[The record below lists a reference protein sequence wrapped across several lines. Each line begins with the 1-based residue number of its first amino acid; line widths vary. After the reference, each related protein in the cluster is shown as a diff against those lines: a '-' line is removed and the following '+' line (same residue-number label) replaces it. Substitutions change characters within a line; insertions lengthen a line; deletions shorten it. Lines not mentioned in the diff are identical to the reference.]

1 MLPYTVALFSEH
13 FLCLLLPVP
22 CLTVRWWHPD
32 RICNNGKRA
41 GRKKSYIH
49 FLVKLFFSKCWIR
62 RGVKEHLGV
71 SQRSEWG
78 KERDPY
84 IGIVEEVV
92 RGKLGPLRSHCPK
105 VWSAVWDNYRSDITW
120 VVLSRASCMTSEM
133 GILVHGVS
141 RHSVNVHGTS
151 YCDFTLCIIWVT
163 NSLHSWLLLL
173 SSLCREMYKPRA
185 QYIMQTFSSR
195 MKYWLQTALLCEY

>member
-1 MLPYTVALFSEH
+1 MAKEQ
-13 FLCLLLPVP
+13 
-22 CLTVRWWHPD
+22 
-32 RICNNGKRA
+32 G
-41 GRKKSYIH
+41 GRKVTFTSWLN
-49 FLVKLFFSKCWIR
+49 FSLVNAGSDMEWRSILESHREVNEAR
-62 RGVKEHLGV
+62 REILTSDV
-71 SQRSEWG
+71 
-78 KERDPY
+78 
-84 IGIVEEVV
+84 VEEVV

-133 GILVHGVS
+133 EILVRGVS

-173 SSLCREMYKPRA
+173 SSMCREMYKPRA

>member
-1 MLPYTVALFSEH
+1 MTILKILKLRLSIILPYTVALFSEH

-22 CLTVRWWHPD
+22 CLTMRWWHPD

-84 IGIVEEVV
+84 IWCCG
-92 RGKLGPLRSHCPK
+92 RSSKGKIRPLEISLSKGMECSLRQLQKWYYMSGVIQSQLYDFWNGDLGT
-105 VWSAVWDNYRSDITW
+105 WS
-120 VVLSRASCMTSEM
+120 
-133 GILVHGVS
+133 
-141 RHSVNVHGTS
+141 
-151 YCDFTLCIIWVT
+151 
-163 NSLHSWLLLL
+163 
-173 SSLCREMYKPRA
+173 
-185 QYIMQTFSSR
+185 Q
-195 MKYWLQTALLCEY
+195 